1 MKTSKLFL
9 ILPLI
14 GMLSCGKAKLM
25 MEQAQSNCCIC
36 NYQRVVILFCHW
48 HKEAEELMKTN
59 SDVSVTVVVV
69 DQV

>member
-25 MEQAQSNCCIC
+25 IKELKRLDCCIC
-36 NYQRVVILFCHW
+36 NNQRNDTVLAQ
-48 HKEAEELMKTN
+48 KKQEELMKTN
-59 SDVSVTVVVV
+59 SDVSLLL
-69 DQV
+69 

>member
-25 MEQAQSNCCIC
+25 IGTEASSAAVSAIKG
-36 NYQRVVILFCHW
+36 RILFCHW
-48 HKEAEELMKTN
+48 HKKRREDENKF
-59 SDVSVTVVVV
+59 
-69 DQV
+69 